1 MAKNTVV
8 VSILADS
15 KPLKA
20 GLAEA
25 GGAFDGLKNVAK
37 AGAAAAAA
45 AVAAIGVAA
54 VKFGVDVV
62 KAGSTAQQSLNG
74 ISKLFGDNAQV
85 IVNESKKAADQW
97 GISAEQYRQSSLVIE
112 GGMVRAGMSFDEARS
127 RGDTLRGNLLDLV
140 SVYGGD
146 LPGALDAYGA
156 AMRGEFDPLEQFG
169 VKLKES
175 AVQAKAKEM
184 GLMDASGQLDEYGR
198 ALATTALI
206 EEQAAAVQGASADR
220 AETFA
225 GKVERLQAKW
235 DNFKETVGM
244 AVLPV
249 LEELMDAIGP
259 QITPLLDAFSGWF
272 ENEGGQAIQGFVDWI
287 KNEGVPAF
295 LEFSDWVKNEGIPAL
310 MDFGKWV
317 KDEAGPALKD
327 VAVIVR
333 DEVVPRFQEFSQ
345 WCQDNSWVFD
355 LIGEGIKLLV
365 SGWVALIT
373 VITAVVEFFSTA
385 YENLQATWENIK
397 SAFDSGRD
405 AVGNA
410 LDAMKQT
417 VQNVWNNVIDFF
429 KGIPDKIKSIFSA
442 ALDWLRTPGSDVLNG
457 FKAGAVA
464 AISAVLGWFGGLGNS
479 VVSAV
484 GSIGGRLASAGSAII
499 NGFVNA
505 AKAAWEAVKGFFSG
519 IGSWIAD
526 HKGPVEKDRKLLT
539 AAGTAI
545 MQGFGDALADGWTDV
560 QRMVKSIAP
569 SLAGTMTGDMA
580 QLALAGGGTVNVYQF
595 GDVALEPA
603 NDAEAGVLAEFV
615 ATARRKA
622 RAGGVRV

>member
-15 KPLKA
+15 KQFKT
-20 GLAEA
+20 GMAEA
-25 GGAFDGLKNVAK
+25 GSAFDGLKNVAK

-54 VKFGVDVV
+54 VKFGIDVV

-184 GLMDASGQLDEYGR
+184 GLLDAQGQLDEYGR

-206 EEQAAAVQGASADR
+206 EEQAAAVQGASGDR

-225 GKVERLQAKW
+225 GKVEKLKAKW
-235 DNFKETVGM
+235 DNFKETIGL
-244 AVLPV
+244 AVMPV
-249 LEELMDAIGP
+249 LGELMDAIGP
-259 QITPLLDAFSGWF
+259 QITPLLDSFSSWF
-272 ENEGGQAIQGFVDWI
+272 ENEGGQAIQGFADWI
-287 KNEGVPAF
+287 KNEGVPK
-295 LEFSDWVKNEGIPAL
+295 LQEFSTWVKDEGLPAL
-310 MDFGKWV
+310 KDFGTWV
-317 KDEAGPALKD
+317 KDEAAPAVKD
-327 VAVIVR
+327 LAAIIR

-345 WCQDNSWVFD
+345 WCEDNQWVFE
-355 LIGEGIKLLV
+355 LIGDAIKGLISHWVDLV
-365 SGWVALIT
+365 NTIT
-373 VITAVVEFFSTA
+373 TVV
-385 YENLQATWENIK
+385 
-397 SAFDSGRD
+397 
-405 AVGNA
+405 
-410 LDAMKQT
+410 
-417 VQNVWNNVIDFF
+417 DFF
-429 KGIPDKIKSIFSA
+429 KGAYEKLKDTWEDIVDAFNDARDAIRDTLESVRQTAEEKWNAVLDFFRGIPDEIKGIFESA
-442 ALDWLRTPGSDVLNG
+442 TDWLRPAGSDTVGG
-457 FKAGAVA
+457 FGSGAEGA
-464 AISAVLGWFGGLGNS
+464 EPGVLGWFGGLGGRVS
-479 VVSAV
+479 SAV
-484 GSIGGRLASAGSAII
+484 GSIGSALSSAGSAII

-505 AKAAWEAVKGFFSG
+505 ASAAWEATKGFFTG
-519 IGSWIAD
+519 IAGWITAN
-526 HKGPVEKDRKLLT
+526 KGPVEKDRKLLT

-545 MQGFGDALADGWTDV
+545 MEGFGDALADGWTDV
-560 QRMVKSIAP
+560 QRMVKQIAP

-595 GDVALEPA
+595 GDVALESA
-603 NDAEAGVLAEFV
+603 SNEDIAVLEQF
-615 ATARRKA
+615 TSMARRKA
-622 RAGGVRV
+622 RAGGVKI

>member
-15 KPLKA
+15 KNLKS
-20 GLAEA
+20 GMAEA
-25 GGAFDGLKNVAK
+25 GSAFDGFKNIAK
-37 AGAAAAAA
+37 AGALAAGA
-45 AVAAIGVAA
+45 AVAAIGAAA
-54 VKFGVDVV
+54 VNFGVDVV

-85 IVNESKKAADQW
+85 IVTESKNAADQW
-97 GISAEQYRQSSLVIE
+97 GISAEQYRQSALVIE
-112 GGMVRAGMSFDEARS
+112 GGMTRAGMSFDEARS

-206 EEQAAAVQGASADR
+206 EEQAAAVQGASGDR

-225 GKVERLQAKW
+225 GKVEKLKAKW
-235 DNFKETVGM
+235 ENFKETIGL
-244 AVLPV
+244 AVMPV
-249 LEELMDAIGP
+249 LGELMDAIGP
-259 QITPLLDAFSGWF
+259 QITPLLDSFSSWF
-272 ENEGGQAIQGFVDWI
+272 ENEGGQAIQGFVDWL
-287 KNEGVPAF
+287 KNEGVPKF
-295 LEFSDWVKNEGIPAL
+295 KEFSDWVKNEGIPAL
-310 MDFGKWV
+310 KDFGTWV

-327 VAVIVR
+327 MAAIVR

-345 WCQDNSWVFD
+345 WCQDNQWVFD
-355 LIGEGIKLLV
+355 LIGEGIKLLI
-365 SGWVALIT
+365 SAWVGLISA
-373 VITAVVEFFSTA
+373 ITAVVDFFKTA
-385 YENLQATWENIK
+385 YENQKDTWENIK
-397 SAFDSGRD
+397 SAFDKGRE
-405 AVGNA
+405 AVGQA
-410 LDAMKQT
+410 LEAVKQT
-417 VQNVWNNVIDFF
+417 AENIWNAVLDFF
-429 KGIPDKIKSIFSA
+429 RGIPDKIKGIFTSA
-442 ALDWLRTPGSDVLNG
+442 ANWLRPSGGDTVGG
-457 FKAGAVA
+457 FKSGAEGA
-464 AISAVLGWFGGLGNS
+464 QPGMLGWFGGIGS
-479 VVSAV
+479 RVTSAV
-484 GSIGGRLASAGSAII
+484 GSVGSALSSAGSAII

-505 AKAAWEAVKGFFSG
+505 ARAAWNATKGFFTG
-519 IGSWIAD
+519 IAGWITAN
-526 HKGPVEKDRKLLT
+526 KGPVEKDRKLLT

-545 MQGFGDALADGWTDV
+545 MEGFGDALADGWTDV
-560 QRMVKSIAP
+560 QRMVKQIAP

-603 NDAEAGVLAEFV
+603 TDAEAGVLAEFV